1 MAQQPSD
8 TDNSLWNGVFVT
20 PSTSE
25 LPSAASSTSNT
36 DEKMDPVVA
45 VLQNV
50 DLLTI
55 VFNHMPVDRSASDQD
70 VLQARKDLLA
80 AVLVCQTFTEPA
92 LDALWRVLPSL
103 TPLLKLL
110 PSFGQQ
116 DGTYVIEDIRE
127 DDWSRYNVH
136 ARRVRVL
143 DLRPSQIPISRFA
156 YPIIVQERQGPLLP
170 CLRELRIPDNA
181 SIDLTL
187 AMILSTPELRVV
199 ELHNSAI
206 RDTQFFYP
214 FLASI
219 GRKHTN
225 LRSLILEGDRI
236 VNLKPVLTLA
246 HLRKLELRLANVH
259 LSPTFME
266 ELGSMT
272 ALRDLAIHAGVA
284 VPNVVP
290 QPIRREC
297 HTRVEDLDIDP
308 AYSKF
313 RQLERL
319 HVLGSLPCI
328 THIVK
333 YMRLASLKSFV
344 LTEIQDSSGV
354 SSQQFWIKCFRHLTR
369 FSSLITTIKIN
380 CAAQQRRDESRAH
393 TVLEPLLELKMLTS
407 LDVNGLLFNV
417 MTELDISNIACAF
430 PHLKN
435 LVLPSGSYRSAPPLQ
450 SLCYFALECPRL
462 EEVSLFPS
470 YDQDI
475 DKMLEGM
482 AKEAD
487 RLTRDHDH
495 PLRKL
500 FIGSSAPL
508 SNTQSVKFAHIL
520 DRLFPNLEVLQ
531 RYMNQTSTDWSLVR
545 DIQATIQMV
554 RRSCS

>member
-1 MAQQPSD
+1 MAQQLSD
-8 TDNSLWNGVFVT
+8 TDNSLWNGVFVD

-50 DLLTI
+50 DLLTV
-55 VFNHMPVDRSASDQD
+55 VFNHMSVDRTASDED
-70 VLQARKDLLA
+70 ALQARKDLLA
-80 AVLVCQTFTEPA
+80 ACESAKRL
-92 LDALWRVLPSL
+92 RSL
-103 TPLLKLL
+103 SVAVVWPTGWDL
-110 PSFGQQ
+110 
-116 DGTYVIEDIRE
+116 YIRE
-127 DDWSRYNVH
+127 DDWRRYNVH

-156 YPIIVQERQGPLLP
+156 YPIIMQERQGPLLP

-214 FLASI
+214 FLASV
-219 GRKHTN
+219 GRKHPK

-246 HLRKLELRLANVH
+246 RLRKLELRLANVH
-259 LSPTFME
+259 FSPTFME

-272 ALRDLAIHAGVA
+272 ALRDLTIHAGVA
-284 VPNVVP
+284 AANVVP
-290 QPIRREC
+290 QPIRQESR
-297 HTRVEDLDIDP
+297 TRVEDLDIDP
-308 AYSKF
+308 AHSKF

-369 FSSLITTIKIN
+369 FSSSIMTIDIN

-393 TVLEPLLELKMLTS
+393 TVLEPLLELKTLIS
-407 LDVNGLLFNV
+407 LDINGLLLNV
-417 MTELDISNIACAF
+417 VTDLDIRNIACAF
-430 PHLKN
+430 PRLKN

-450 SLCYFALECPRL
+450 SLCHLASECPHL
-462 EEVSLFPS
+462 EEASLCPG

-475 DKMLEGM
+475 DKMLEWM

-487 RLTRDHDH
+487 QLTRDHDH
-495 PLRKL
+495 SLRKL
-500 FIGSSAPL
+500 LISSSNPL
-508 SNTQSVKFAHIL
+508 SNSQNVKFAHIL

-531 RYMNQTSTDWSLVR
+531 RYKNQSSTDWSLVR
-545 DIQATIQMV
+545 DVQSTIQMV
-554 RRSCS
+554 RRRCS